1 MPIGIHIHIHKT
13 ERIDMTELKVDN
25 SVAWQANIR
34 EFETVGMDADKKI
47 DFMRDLNNAVQR
59 VCWEYGVHN

>member
-1 MPIGIHIHIHKT
+1 
-13 ERIDMTELKVDN
+13 MTELKVDN